1 MRDQDQK
8 HENFFRDV
16 LIFFVVGIA
25 VLLCAA
31 WLTSCKPKDTTYQ
44 ESAITTAN
52 KAQIDS
58 LSREVVIR
66 DSIILGLQN
75 ANVASEKKQSDISKS
90 FKPVYDKIKAD
101 TGFITQYNYTTVLLA
116 EHSKRPLKRN

>member
-1 MRDQDQK
+1 MSNLDEK
-8 HENFFRDV
+8 HEGFFSGLLWTFATIIVISLLV
-16 LIFFVVGIA
+16 LMWTG
-25 VLLCAA
+25 
-31 WLTSCKPKDTTYQ
+31 CKPKDTTYQ

-58 LSREVVIR
+58 LSREVAIR